1 MERWEQLPEE
11 EKQKARETERMIEE
25 IRAKNE
31 EERQARIAA
40 KEDAPNAD
48 GNGEEFTG
56 FD

>member
-1 MERWEQLPEE
+1 
-11 EKQKARETERMIEE
+11 MIEE